1 MKRLYTTHFLSKSF
15 AISLSL
21 LCWIAV
27 LFNFSAGHTNSS
39 AQAVTAFSTS
49 SVNCPDYSPE
59 IKMINKNTYELSYN
73 NTFDIL
79 KQYDK
84 NLSLISSYTAGNY
97 TDYYFYS
104 PKLCNEKNIT
114 PVSNGFN
121 IHLDITKYGKVYLG
135 LPYIDY
141 DF

>member
-1 MKRLYTTHFLSKSF
+1 MKRLFTTHFLSKSF

-21 LCWIAV
+21 LCWLAV
-27 LFNFSAGHTNSS
+27 LFNFSTEHTNSS
-39 AQAVTAFSTS
+39 AQAFTAFSTS
-49 SVNCPDYSPE
+49 SINGPDNSPE
-59 IKMINKNTYELSYN
+59 IKMINKNTYELLYN

-84 NLSLISSYTAGNY
+84 NLSLISSYTADNY

-121 IHLDITKYGKVYLG
+121 IHLAITQSGKVYLG

>member
-1 MKRLYTTHFLSKSF
+1 MKRLFTTHFLSKSF

-21 LCWIAV
+21 LCWLAV
-27 LFNFSAGHTNSS
+27 LFNFSTEHTNSS
-39 AQAVTAFSTS
+39 AQAFTAFSTS
-49 SVNCPDYSPE
+49 SINGPDNSPE

-84 NLSLISSYTAGNY
+84 NLSLISSYTADNY

-121 IHLDITKYGKVYLG
+121 IHLAITQSGKVYLG

>member
-1 MKRLYTTHFLSKSF
+1 MKRLFTTHFLSKSF

-21 LCWIAV
+21 LCWLAV
-27 LFNFSAGHTNSS
+27 LFNFSTEHTNSS
-39 AQAVTAFSTS
+39 AQAFTAFSTS
-49 SVNCPDYSPE
+49 SINCPDNSPE
-59 IKMINKNTYELSYN
+59 IKMINKNTYELLYN

-84 NLSLISSYTAGNY
+84 NLSLISSYTADNY

-121 IHLDITKYGKVYLG
+121 IHLAITQSGKVYLG